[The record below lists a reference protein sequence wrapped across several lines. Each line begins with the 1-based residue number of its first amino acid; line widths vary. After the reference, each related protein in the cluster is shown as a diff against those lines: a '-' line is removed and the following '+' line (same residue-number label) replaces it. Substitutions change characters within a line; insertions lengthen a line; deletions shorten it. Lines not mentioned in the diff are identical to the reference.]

1 MVTKRTP
8 TLICLFD
15 TIVVKLSR
23 ADYLRICGSLEESVV
38 KILQKPPDDR
48 LEMDLQLVHGLFH
61 EAQLFKILY
70 YDVLQKACSK
80 VMNLVNF
87 AKGKQITKKVSFQW
101 KNPDF
106 LSKTPDF
113 LIRNPDFLLKN
124 VDFIIH
130 KTGRLW

>member
-38 KILQKPPDDR
+38 KILQKPSDDR

-80 VMNLVNF
+80 VIMNLVNLLNF
-87 AKGKQITKKVSFQW
+87 EKGMQITKQVRFQW
-101 KNPDF
+101 KEFGFPIKK
-106 LSKTPDF
+106 S
-113 LIRNPDFLLKN
+113 
-124 VDFIIH
+124 
-130 KTGRLW
+130 

>member
-48 LEMDLQLVHGLFH
+48 LEMDLQLVHGMFQ
-61 EAQLFKILY
+61 EAQIFKILY

-80 VMNLVNF
+80 VMNLLNF
-87 AKGKQITKKVSFQW
+87 KKGMQITKQVRFQW
-101 KNPDF
+101 KEFGFPIKK
-106 LSKTPDF
+106 S
-113 LIRNPDFLLKN
+113 
-124 VDFIIH
+124 
-130 KTGRLW
+130 